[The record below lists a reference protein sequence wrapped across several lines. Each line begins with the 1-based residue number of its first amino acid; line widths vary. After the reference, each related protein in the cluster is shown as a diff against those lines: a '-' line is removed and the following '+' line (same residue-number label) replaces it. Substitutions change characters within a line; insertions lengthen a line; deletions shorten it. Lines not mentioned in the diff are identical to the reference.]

1 MKSLLNT
8 LGIFLIVG
16 ALMAVIAWK
25 IELRETPAET
35 KLSSER
41 DRWRVA
47 AKAAD
52 KVDTREHETYQWC
65 VRNGGYVGT
74 PPEPL
79 APQLYAKSDAPETTR
94 LQLAEARAV
103 RWHLARNA
111 AIALT
116 VFAVLSFILAALRPT
131 ALRPPA

>member
-47 AKAAD
+47 A
-52 KVDTREHETYQWC
+52 
-65 VRNGGYVGT
+65 
-74 PPEPL
+74 
-79 APQLYAKSDAPETTR
+79 
-94 LQLAEARAV
+94 
-103 RWHLARNA
+103 
-111 AIALT
+111 
-116 VFAVLSFILAALRPT
+116 
-131 ALRPPA
+131 